1 MQSAS
6 ERTRRLDIAKRDI
19 DGAPEAVA
27 LTFSHVLDQ
36 SVVVVERTLSCWAK
50 LDGRPRLIIK
60 RNGSL
65 VASSESARR
74 ILRNS
79 ECLKLKRGRIEI
91 AHDRDGSKFA
101 QILSAT
107 ASEAT
112 TLLLRNGEQ
121 HEHLIVRTISLEADL
136 LCISLQLASSDHYI
150 RLPDLGVAF
159 RLTQSEARIVEDLYN
174 GMSPQ
179 EIAEQNDISIHTV
192 RAHLR
197 RCYDKLNIT
206 SREQLWHRLSAY
218 QM

>member
-1 MQSAS
+1 MQSATA
-6 ERTRRLDIAKRDI
+6 RTGRLEIAKRDI
-19 DGAPEAVA
+19 ESAVETGALP
-27 LTFSHVLDQ
+27 FSHFLDQ
-36 SVVVVERTLSCWAK
+36 SLVVVERTLSCWSK
-50 LDGRPRLIIK
+50 MDGRPRLIIR
-60 RNGSL
+60 RNGAL
-65 VASSESARR
+65 VACSDSARR

-79 ECLKLKRGRIEI
+79 DCLKLKRGRIEV
-91 AHDRDGSKFA
+91 AHDRDGSKFT

-112 TLLLRNGEQ
+112 TVLLRNGDQ
-121 HEHLIVRTISLEADL
+121 QEHLIVRSIYLEADFV
-136 LCISLQLASSDHYI
+136 CISLQKASSDHYV

>member
-1 MQSAS
+1 MQGVSA
-6 ERTRRLDIAKRDI
+6 RTGRLDIAKRDI
-19 DGAPEAVA
+19 EGVAEAA
-27 LTFSHVLDQ
+27 TLPFSHFLDQ
-36 SVVVVERTLSCWAK
+36 SIVVVERTLSCWSK

-60 RNGSL
+60 RDGSL
-65 VASSESARR
+65 VACSESARR

-79 ECLKLKRGRIEI
+79 ECLTLKRSRIEI
-91 AHDRDGSKFA
+91 SHDRDGSKFA
-101 QILSAT
+101 RIISAT
-107 ASEAT
+107 PSEAM

-121 HEHLIVRTISLEADL
+121 QEHLIVRAISLEADL
-136 LCISLQLASSDHYI
+136 ICISLQRANSDHYV

-159 RLTQSEARIVEDLYN
+159 RLTQSEARIVADLYN

>member
-6 ERTRRLDIAKRDI
+6 ARTGRLDIAKRDI
-19 DGAPEAVA
+19 ESVA
-27 LTFSHVLDQ
+27 DAAALPFSHFLDQ
-36 SVVVVERTLSCWAK
+36 SVVVVERTLSCWSK

-60 RNGSL
+60 RDGSL
-65 VASSESARR
+65 VACSESARR

-79 ECLKLKRGRIEI
+79 DCLKLKRGRIEI

-107 ASEAT
+107 AAEAT

-121 HEHLIVRTISLEADL
+121 QEHLIVRSIHLEADL
-136 LCISLQLASSDHYI
+136 MCISLQKASSDHYV

-159 RLTQSEARIVEDLYN
+159 RLTQSESRIVEDLYN

-179 EIAEQNDISIHTV
+179 EIADQNDISIHTV

>member
-6 ERTRRLDIAKRDI
+6 ARTGRLDIAKRDI
-19 DGAPEAVA
+19 AVA
-27 LTFSHVLDQ
+27 EAAVLPFSRLLNQ
-36 SVVVVERTLSCWAK
+36 SIIAVERTLSCWSK

-60 RNGSL
+60 RDGSL
-65 VASSESARR
+65 VVCSESARR
-74 ILRNS
+74 MLRNS

-91 AHDRDGSKFA
+91 SHDRDGSKFA
-101 QILSAT
+101 QILAAS
-107 ASEAT
+107 ASEAK
-112 TLLLRNGEQ
+112 TLLLREGEQ
-121 HEHLIVRTISLEADL
+121 QDHLIVSAISLDTDL
-136 LCISLQLASSDHYI
+136 ICISLQKAAVDHYV